1 MKPRAP
7 RTATTRHVTEINRTA
22 ILDVLREH
30 GPLSRR
36 DLQERTGLGSATV
49 ERLCSALIEEGTVE
63 LAGQVRSSVGRPSTL
78 LRFASSVHAVI
89 AVDVTEYTARGRLI
103 NLGGVTLYEERL
115 TFDTDA
121 GDAGAARVDGLLRLI
136 DRLTSGRT
144 GVTSPIVAVGITV
157 PGIVHAGVVSKA
169 VELDWRELPLAEI
182 VSARCG
188 LPVHVENDA
197 NATAYGEWTSGALAD
212 APSAVALVLGARLSA
227 GIINEG
233 HLYRGHR
240 SAAGEIGFLLT
251 SSASFARYFTEQGDV
266 ESSLAARV
274 HPFAVR
280 EGLHGKRIGPAFR
293 AMMARCR
300 AGDSEA
306 TRARDEFFDSIAL
319 VFVAISVVL
328 SPQVIVLAGAF
339 AQYSEESAEQLT
351 RRLVGRIPWVPR
363 IAVSELGFDAAITGV
378 SALTIEHARTA
389 TYLA

>member
-1 MKPRAP
+1 VKARAP

-22 ILDVLREH
+22 ILDVLRER

-36 DLQERTGLGSATV
+36 DIQQHTGLGSATV
-49 ERLCSALIEEGTVE
+49 ERLCSALIEEGVIE
-63 LAGQVRSSVGRPSTL
+63 VAGQVRSSVGRPSSL
-78 LRFASSVHAVI
+78 LRFASSVRAI
-89 AVDVTEYTARGRLI
+89 MAVDVTEYTARGRLV
-103 NLGGVTLYEERL
+103 NLGGATLYEESL
-115 TFDTDA
+115 TFALDGA
-121 GDAGAARVDGLLRLI
+121 DAGAARIDGLLDLV
-136 DRLTSGRT
+136 DRLTSPRT
-144 GVTSPIVAVGITV
+144 GVTAPIIAVGITV

-169 VELDWRELPLAEI
+169 VELDWREVPLAEI

-197 NATAYGEWTSGALAD
+197 NATAYGEWTSGALAE
-212 APSAVALVLGARLSA
+212 SQSLVALVLGARLSA

-251 SSASFARYFTEQGDV
+251 SSASFAHYFPEQGDI
-266 ESSLAARV
+266 ESSLAEQV
-274 HPFAVR
+274 LPFAAR

-293 AMMARCR
+293 AMMGRCR
-300 AGDSEA
+300 AGDEQASQ
-306 TRARDEFFDSIAL
+306 ARDEFFDSIAL
-319 VFVAISVVL
+319 AFVAISVVL

-363 IAVSELGFDAAITGV
+363 IAASDLGFDAAITGV
-378 SALTIEHARTA
+378 SALTIERARTA